1 MDTGR
6 VEMLVD
12 IHQTLMNQQEESTE
26 ESILQLISAPQNCD
40 AFANLAEAGI
50 DQLLQDG
57 FLRDVPVLGSMIGV
71 IRAAGSFRNL
81 FLVKKLGRFLRS
93 IQSIPLEDRQR
104 YCETLR
110 DRSERQRHGEA
121 LLLLLDRLDDM
132 EKPKLVGKVF
142 RAFVLCEIDDR
153 QFWSLSS
160 AIDRLPIQYLPDL
173 IGFYDDTRNPRQID
187 YDVAQALSYAGLVR
201 PAISAGVII
210 NDISTSSMYYD
221 ASALGELFVNIM
233 SSDV

>member
-1 MDTGR
+1 
-6 VEMLVD
+6 
-12 IHQTLMNQQEESTE
+12 MNQQEESAE
-26 ESILQLISAPQNCD
+26 ENILQLIATPQNCD

-71 IRAAGSFRNL
+71 IRAAGGIRNL
-81 FLVKKLGRFLRS
+81 LLTKKLGQFLRS

-110 DRSERQRHGEA
+110 DRSERQRQGEA

-132 EKPKLVGKVF
+132 EKPELVGKAF
-142 RAFVLCEIDDR
+142 RAFVLGEIDSR
-153 QFWSLSS
+153 QFRSLSS
-160 AIDRLPIQYLPDL
+160 AIDRLPIQHLPDL
-173 IGFYDDTRNPRQID
+173 IDFYADTRNPRQID
-187 YDVAQALSYAGLVR
+187 NDVAQALSYAGLVR
-201 PAISAGVII
+201 PAISTGVII
-210 NDISTSSMYYD
+210 GDISTSSMYYD
-221 ASALGELFVNIM
+221 ASALGELFVRIV